1 MIQIDKVQPGDTLEW
16 LGKCGKIRGTVKRIA
31 NGCLCAFTD
40 EIHCLPI
47 EALCACPGPVLI
59 EGQRDNKEPLQS
71 VEAAPAQKFNSI
83 SEAPVLF

>member
-47 EALCACPGPVLI
+47 EALCACPGSVLI
-59 EGQRDNKEPLQS
+59 EGQRDKKEPLQS

>member
-1 MIQIDKVQPGDTLEW
+1 MIQIDKVQPGDTMEW

-47 EALCACPGPVLI
+47 DLLCACPGTVLI
-59 EGQRDNKEPLQS
+59 EGQRKRNEQLQS
-71 VEAAPAQKFNSI
+71 VEAAPIQTFNNI
-83 SEAPVLF
+83 SDAPVLF